1 MERSPPQKLQDSFA
15 IPLENQTLASR
26 YRERWRYPFCESWG
40 MNRIVKRPARYCRR
54 AIVLACLFGIAVFQQ
69 GCLAAAWVAAVG
81 ADSMRAGDVQF
92 QPFEESWVS
101 KDKATGI
108 VDGQVLSSV
117 ALMPVDGDEVM
128 GTRLTKVLSR
138 ETALRVVTP
147 SMPLPPMTVK
157 MGDQDRALLTRELS
171 REFAVDAVLYG
182 HVVGTTSHP
191 SEWGWKAESPR
202 RLFLYMVDR
211 DGHLLWKDELP
222 FLIVTGTKPALED
235 SVQMALTRHFMDH
248 IRELGLDD
256 AGYFPSKTS

>member
-1 MERSPPQKLQDSFA
+1 
-15 IPLENQTLASR
+15 
-26 YRERWRYPFCESWG
+26 
-40 MNRIVKRPARYCRR
+40 MNRISESPARSCRT
-54 AIVLACLFGIAVFQQ
+54 AVVFTCLLAVAAFQQ

-101 KDKATGI
+101 NERAATV
-108 VDGQVLSSV
+108 VDGRALSSL
-117 ALMPVDGDEVM
+117 ALMPVDGDEAM
-128 GTRLTKVLSR
+128 GPRLTKLLSS

-147 SMPLPPMTVK
+147 TTPQRPLRVT
-157 MGDQDRALLTRELS
+157 DQDRAVLTRELS

-182 HVVGTTSHP
+182 HVVGVTSHP
-191 SEWGWKAESPR
+191 SEWGWKAETPR

-248 IRELGLDD
+248 IRELGLDN